1 MDIPKG
7 QASMMRKSIRRTI
20 FALIFFLI
28 LSACL
33 GQARMPEMETDR
45 AATIE
50 PPKVD
55 PTIAS
60 AQRLSLTIAGEQLTS
75 SQSIPQINHDLIGR
89 SDCLMCHKQGVS
101 GAPRIPDAHRGLESN
116 VCQTCHVAPASAE
129 LSGPEL
135 YLRLCAR
142 CHGESGEGR
151 FGPAI
156 NLKPYLS
163 QVSDTEL
170 REALLRGRGAS
181 EMLSW
186 GELGLLTDGQI
197 DDLVSMIRSWEST
210 APETSTSSPFDTISA
225 SLGDPEEGE
234 TLFAQFCSGC
244 HGLSGETAVGEGFIL
259 FDVVGLIDDEVLS
272 RQIRGGSEE
281 MPPFHSLL
289 TTEDI
294 NNLLALMRLWH
305 AGPSSMATPIALSG
319 EEVFARVCAR
329 CHGSNGEGGVG
340 GPLNSKEFLSAN
352 DDDAIRQW
360 IFRGTLGTSMLS
372 WGDLSLLSSEQID
385 ELVDFIRAWEPSA
398 PSTTDVESTSIPADS
413 ALGDASHGE
422 QLFAQFCSG
431 CHGLHGERPTAS
443 IILNSEEFL
452 DSVNDEILASQIQN
466 GGIAMPSFHAI
477 LTSREVNDLLA
488 FMRSGF
494 SSESVVTNSPSFVDD
509 VMPIFAEKC
518 SACHGSAGGWD
529 STNFEAVMT
538 TGAHAPNVIPGDA
551 DNSPL
556 ARRILGTQSE
566 GGLMPP
572 AGMMPDGK
580 IEIILNWILAGALDN

>member
-1 MDIPKG
+1 MSKIL
-7 QASMMRKSIRRTI
+7 RRTI

-33 GQARMPEMETDR
+33 GQVRLPEMESVR
-45 AATIE
+45 APTIE

-55 PTIAS
+55 PTIAA

-75 SQSIPQINHDLIGR
+75 SQSIPQISHDLIGR

-142 CHGESGEGR
+142 CHGENGEGR

-329 CHGSNGEGGVG
+329 CHGSNGEGGIG
-340 GPLNSKEFLSAN
+340 GSLNSKEFLSAN

-398 PSTTDVESTSIPADS
+398 PSTVDAESTVVPANSD
-413 ALGDASHGE
+413 LGDASHGE

-431 CHGLHGERPTAS
+431 CHGLNGEHPTAN
-443 IILNSEEFL
+443 IILNSQEFL
-452 DSVNDEILASQIQN
+452 DSLSDEILASQIQS
-466 GGIAMPSFHAI
+466 GGIEMPSFHAI
-477 LTSREVNDLLA
+477 LTSQNVNDLLA
-488 FMRSGF
+488 YMRSGF
-494 SSESVVTNSPSFVDD
+494 SSESMAQVAPSFAND
-509 VMPIFAEKC
+509 VLPIFIEYC
-518 SACHGSAGGWD
+518 VLCHGSAGNWD
-529 STNFEAVMT
+529 STSYEAVMT
-538 TGAHAPNVIPGDA
+538 SGDHAPVVIPGEPEE
-551 DNSPL
+551 SSL
-556 ARRILGTQSE
+556 AQRILGTQTV

-572 AGMMPDGK
+572 AGRIPEEM
-580 IEIILNWILAGALDN
+580 INVILDWIMAGALDN